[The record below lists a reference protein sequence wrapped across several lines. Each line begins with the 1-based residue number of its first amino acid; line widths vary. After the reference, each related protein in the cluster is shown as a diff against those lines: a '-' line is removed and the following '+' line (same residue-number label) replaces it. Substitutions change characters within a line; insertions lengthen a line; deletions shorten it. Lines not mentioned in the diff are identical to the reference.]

1 MKTMV
6 KTGLLKGSINFM
18 STVYIIL
25 GGVAYE
31 TDDILCVY
39 SNKQDAN
46 KQLEK
51 IQKNG
56 NKFTLVDGEH
66 KYDNTYHYTFIEEH
80 QVL

>member
-1 MKTMV
+1 MV

-18 STVYIIL
+18 NTVYIIL
-25 GGVAYE
+25 GGVYE

-56 NKFTLVDGEH
+56 NKFTLVNGEH
-66 KYDNTYHYTFIEEH
+66 KYDNTYDCTFIEEH

>member
-1 MKTMV
+1 
-6 KTGLLKGSINFM
+6 M

-66 KYDNTYHYTFIEEH
+66 KYDNTYDCTFIEEH

>member
-1 MKTMV
+1 
-6 KTGLLKGSINFM
+6 M

-25 GGVAYE
+25 GGAAYE

-66 KYDNTYHYTFIEEH
+66 KYDNTYNYTFIEEH